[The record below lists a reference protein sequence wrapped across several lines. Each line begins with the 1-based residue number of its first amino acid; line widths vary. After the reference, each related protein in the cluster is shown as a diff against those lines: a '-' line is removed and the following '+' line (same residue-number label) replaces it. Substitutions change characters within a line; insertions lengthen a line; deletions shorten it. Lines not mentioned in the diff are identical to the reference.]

1 MTRLLACHGFRLSQ
15 RLCQSH
21 CQLCK
26 TELTALILDNCK
38 VECCRAIGVAMSEPL
53 SCLRRFPASV
63 SPGLDVVQQ
72 PQSCVFLAP
81 MCLLLST
88 ATGLTNTY
96 PSNLYSNP
104 KSSQHKEQ
112 RYPAPSSS
120 SAADGRS
127 PICCAVASMSLSG
140 ALLSS
145 ARVSFLV
152 AGSHGTIAGSC
163 SLSQGNEK
171 VLHTPSFWGVPPVP
185 TLKGTGSRQC
195 QIRSFTIAACPCPF
209 SFRLSST
216 CRLCKSFDIISWFFS
231 HSMEQG
237 AV

>member
-72 PQSCVFLAP
+72 ESCVFLAP

-145 ARVSFLV
+145 A
-152 AGSHGTIAGSC
+152 GSASSLLAAMVPLLARALSARAMRRSSTPLLLGGASC
-163 SLSQGNEK
+163 SY
-171 VLHTPSFWGVPPVP
+171 T
-185 TLKGTGSRQC
+185 
-195 QIRSFTIAACPCPF
+195 
-209 SFRLSST
+209 
-216 CRLCKSFDIISWFFS
+216 
-231 HSMEQG
+231 
-237 AV
+237 